1 MQTHDK
7 GRYTPGVLSGRPL
20 AFVLLAWSLLR
31 IIAKTL
37 TGRVTGLVQFHR
49 NYAAEQLAPISK
61 DERRTL
67 AQFSSCIAC
76 GRCDVGEA
84 NRISESNGEYPGLM
98 QLVLASTRNIP
109 DYDAAARG
117 FAHVPEEELDR
128 KVNRCPVRFPFSQL
142 ASFVRKKTSQ
152 DGSDRDA

>member
-1 MQTHDK
+1 MRAADK
-7 GRYTPGVLSGRPL
+7 NGYAPGVLSGRPL

-31 IIAKTL
+31 IIVKTL

-49 NYAAEQLAPISK
+49 NYSAERLAPISK
-61 DERRTL
+61 DERLTL

-84 NRISESNGEYPGLM
+84 KRISQSNGEYPGLM

-109 DYDAAARG
+109 DYDAAARA
-117 FAHVPEEELDR
+117 FAHVPDEELNR
-128 KVNRCPVRFPFSQL
+128 KVTRCPVRFPFAQL
-142 ASFVRKKTSQ
+142 AAFVRKKSSQ
-152 DGSDRDA
+152 DGSDHHA